1 MCNHSRFTVNI
12 VVVDATRFRIPID
25 HLYTSP
31 LESYKINV
39 RLSVCGKSETD
50 DK

>member
-1 MCNHSRFTVNI
+1 MCNHSRFTVNIDI

-39 RLSVCGKSETD
+39 RLSVGLW
-50 DK
+50 